1 VARLK
6 LYGAPLS
13 RAFRVMWCLGELG
26 LDYEHVRIG
35 TGGDAMP
42 PGYRAVNPMMKVP
55 AIDDGG
61 FVLTE
66 SAAINLYL
74 ARKYGAGSLWPE
86 SPEDQA
92 RAEMWAM
99 WTMTECEPHVLAFAF
114 NTVRLPPEQRNAA
127 TAEKAAKALAAPLA
141 VLEVQL
147 KANGNVL
154 GATFTI
160 ADLIV
165 ASVLYVASRAPF
177 DWSAVPT
184 AKAWLDRTLARPA
197 ASAAIKQREG

>member
-1 VARLK
+1 MAQLK

-26 LDYEHVRIG
+26 LDYDHVRIG
-35 TGGDAMP
+35 TGGEKIPAD
-42 PGYRAVNPMMKVP
+42 YRAVNPMMNVP

-74 ARKYGAGSLWPE
+74 ARKYGAGKLWPA

-99 WTMTECEPHVLAFAF
+99 WTMTECEPHCLAFAF
-114 NTVRLPPEQRNAA
+114 HTFRLPPEQRVAA
-127 TAEKAAKALAAPLA
+127 TAANAAKALVAPLA
-141 VLEVQL
+141 VLEAQL

-154 GATFTI
+154 GPSLTI
-160 ADLIV
+160 ADLVV
-165 ASVLYVASRAPF
+165 ASVLFVVSRAPF

-184 AKAWLDRTLARPA
+184 VKAWLDRTLARPA
-197 ASAAIKQREG
+197 AAAAIKQREG